1 MNIKGC
7 GEIVQKMPLLMV
19 PGLLCNA
26 TLWAHQSR
34 YLGDIAAVT
43 IVDTMADADFPA
55 MVERALEAAPPHF
68 ALAGLSMGG
77 YIALEF
83 IRQAADRVIKL
94 ALLATSARPETADRI
109 AQRLPLLA
117 LAEQGKFNGVS
128 PRLLPS
134 FLHPGRLD
142 DKALTD
148 AVMDMAAGTGPG
160 AFIRQQKAIMARP
173 DNRPLLAGI
182 AVPTVVICGRQDQ
195 ATPVARHEE
204 IAAGISRARLCIIEE
219 CGHLSA
225 MERPHAV
232 TALMRDWLLR
242 D

>member
-1 MNIKGC
+1 VKKI
-7 GEIVQKMPLLMV
+7 PLLMV
-19 PGLLCNA
+19 PGLLCDA
-26 TLWAHQSR
+26 KLWAHQSR
-34 YLGDIAAVT
+34 YLDDIAEIT

-55 MVERALEAAPPHF
+55 MVARALETVPPRF

-77 YIALEF
+77 YIAFEF
-83 IRQAADRVIKL
+83 IRQAADRVCKL
-94 ALLATSARPETADRI
+94 ALLATSARADTAARS

-134 FLHPGRLD
+134 FLHPDRLND
-142 DKALTD
+142 EALTK
-148 AVMDMAAGTGPG
+148 AVMEMAAGTGKH

-173 DNRPLLAGI
+173 DNRPLLNGI
-182 AVPTVVICGRQDQ
+182 TVPTLVICGRQDQ
-195 ATPVARHEE
+195 GTPVALHAE
-204 IAAGISRARLCIIEE
+204 ISAGIPGARLCVIEE
-219 CGHLSA
+219 CGHLST

-242 D
+242 G